1 MTRLIHLAGYEP
13 EQRGS
18 FVPFVL
24 AALTAAR
31 DRGWEVEAVFPEGA
45 DHRFWLAD
53 FENVGIAVTFA
64 SGSRQQLNR
73 WLDDRVGDGVPT
85 VLHTHFTA
93 YDVPAALVARRRSD
107 VHVYWHL
114 HSILSNSPVR
124 VVANAA
130 KFRLMAPYVHRVL
143 SPAANVA
150 DSVRRR
156 GGGKR
161 RAWVFPNTI
170 DPDAFPLI
178 SEEGKAEARHMLGVP
193 HQGEILVH
201 FGRDWRVKGGQVFL
215 DALATLKED
224 GRPVFGLFN
233 QAGVEARRYLQKLR
247 LEDRVKTVELTA
259 DPRVLY
265 GAADV
270 MLAPSRGETMPFT
283 VMESLCSG
291 TPVVAS
297 DLPGHRYLGDALDAC
312 TIVPRTPG
320 PFAAAA
326 CSFLEMAAKERARL
340 CGVARAWIAD
350 RLDIRVAAERLVDDY
365 ERCLEGGAG
374 SERPAWDYA

>member
-24 AALTAAR
+24 AVLTAAR
-31 DRGWEVEAVFPEGA
+31 HRGWDVEAVFPTGA

-53 FENVGIAVTFA
+53 FENAGIDVTFA
-64 SGSRQQLNR
+64 SGSRQQRTR
-73 WLDDRVGDGVPT
+73 WLGDRVGEGIPT
-85 VLHTHFTA
+85 VLHTHFTT
-93 YDVPAALVARRRSD
+93 YDVPAALVARRRSN
-107 VHVYWHL
+107 VHVYWHM
-114 HSILSNSPVR
+114 HSILSSSPVR
-124 VVANAA
+124 VIGNVA
-130 KFRLMAPYVHRVL
+130 KFRLMAPYVHRIL

-150 DSVRRR
+150 NSVRRR

-161 RAWVFPNTI
+161 RVWVFPNTI
-170 DPDAFPLI
+170 DPNAFPAI
-178 SEEGKAEARHMLGVP
+178 SEEDKTEARRTLGLP
-193 HQGEILVH
+193 QQAEILVH
-201 FGRDWRVKGGQVFL
+201 FGRDWHVKGGQVFL

-224 GRPVFGLFN
+224 GRPIFGLFN
-233 QAGVEARRYLQKLR
+233 QAGIEARRYLQKLG
-247 LEDRVKTVELTA
+247 LEDDVKTVELA
-259 DPRVLY
+259 SDPRVLY

-297 DLPGHRYLGDALDAC
+297 DLPGHRYLGDSLDAC
-312 TIVPRTPG
+312 TIVPRVPG

-326 CSFLEMAAKERARL
+326 RHFLEMDAYERARL
-340 CGVARAWIAD
+340 CDVARAWIAN
-350 RLDIRVAAERLVDDY
+350 RLDVRVAAERLVDDY